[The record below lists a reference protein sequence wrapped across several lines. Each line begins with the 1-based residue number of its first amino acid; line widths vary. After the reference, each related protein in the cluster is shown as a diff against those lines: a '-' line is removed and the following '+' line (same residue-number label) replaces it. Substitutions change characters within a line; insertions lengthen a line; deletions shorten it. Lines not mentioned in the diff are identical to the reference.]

1 MGWPFGDLALAEKL
15 SELDEALQNYFGSIA
30 EVRLGLRTIIPDK
43 PEALILT
50 EQCKD
55 LGLPLVQG
63 GIEDQPYIWMKEY
76 AICVQTKAL
85 FEAINKA
92 QEKNKDG

>member
-1 MGWPFGDLALAEKL
+1 
-15 SELDEALQNYFGSIA
+15 
-30 EVRLGLRTIIPDK
+30 VRLGLRTKIPDK

-50 EQCKD
+50 EQCQD

-63 GIEDQPYIWMKEY
+63 GVEDQPYIWMREY
-76 AICVQTKAL
+76 ALCVQTKAL

-92 QEKNKDG
+92 QENKKDG